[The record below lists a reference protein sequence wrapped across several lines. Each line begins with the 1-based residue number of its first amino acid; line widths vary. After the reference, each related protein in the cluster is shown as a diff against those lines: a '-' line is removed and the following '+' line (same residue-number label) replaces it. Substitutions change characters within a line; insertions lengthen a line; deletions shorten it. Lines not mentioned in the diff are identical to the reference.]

1 LKDEFKDE
9 DITRMGAL
17 KVELL
22 LCRMINHFE
31 PLPERRNFG
40 RTWKFDKELITKLV
54 QKYGV
59 SAKDVEAVLKN
70 IVYDVP
76 SVNVVNDVND
86 TKKGLF

>member
-1 LKDEFKDE
+1 
-9 DITRMGAL
+9 MGAL

-40 RTWKFDKELITKLV
+40 RTWKFDKELITKLA

-70 IVYDVP
+70 SVYDVP